1 MRIKSCNHTFAC
13 RAYSGYQAPRVV
25 RTYELNARKPLFTSL
40 SIVIYRDNY
49 PDHRAIEARSFTTIH
64 ELPMGLAP
72 VLEGSKR
79 RHAAMTITLGAIQRE
94 QLGTD
99 YD

>member
-1 MRIKSCNHTFAC
+1 MALGLATTHSPAVPTLDTRHFHI
-13 RAYSGYQAPRVV
+13 V

-72 VLEGSKR
+72 VLEGSMR
-79 RHAAMTITLGAIQRE
+79 RHTTMAIALGTIQRGRVGNG
-94 QLGTD
+94 L
-99 YD
+99 